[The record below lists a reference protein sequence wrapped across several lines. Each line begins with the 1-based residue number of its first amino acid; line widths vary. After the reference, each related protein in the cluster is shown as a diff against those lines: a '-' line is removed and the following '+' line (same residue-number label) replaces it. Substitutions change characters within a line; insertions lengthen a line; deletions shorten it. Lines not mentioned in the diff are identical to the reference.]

1 MHVAPCFN
9 GLFHVNVKVKI
20 FFFFFCQMLMLAK
33 RLGFSLSLL
42 LASDM
47 FTLLSASWLRHICRT
62 NAPPRIVGNLFSTT

>member
-9 GLFHVNVKVKI
+9 GLFYVNVKVK
-20 FFFFFCQMLMLAK
+20 FFLLLCQKMMPAK

-47 FTLLSASWLRHICRT
+47 FALLSASWLRYICHT
-62 NAPPRIVGNLFSTT
+62 DAPPGIVGNLLSIT